1 MFQETAD
8 FSYAEF
14 RDGSKFKDTVFKTSP
29 CFHEAVI
36 ESNTTL
42 PKAEDL
48 PDRYSPNASNNY
60 RFLRQLAQVK
70 LDDSEVQKFR
80 ALELE
85 SRLNTHHDKGENVL
99 SACYKAINNYGLNLW
114 RPLYLLIALFAVS
127 LELYTLIELQHP
139 THEVLAGCP
148 EALAGKPICPALGN
162 ALKSILEPSALEIPK
177 AEKKDITYTVQT
189 NDNCIDLH
197 NHLQGHSKIR
207 HRWGVWVEQGLLSEI

>member
-162 ALKSILEPSALEIPK
+162 ALKSILGIFTFVIKGDVSIWPENAVHFVTIILSSILWFFFIFG
-177 AEKKDITYTVQT
+177 IRRRF
-189 NDNCIDLH
+189 
-197 NHLQGHSKIR
+197 KI
-207 HRWGVWVEQGLLSEI
+207 